1 MTEGS
6 MCSSLGRYRLLAVNG
21 ILLFAAAGSHWGRQ
35 IEAASLPQGDL
46 LQQAGVRFRDW
57 EPTDKDLTKDERELL
72 QPDAVLI
79 RRFTAP
85 KGSPVGPSAELAVV
99 AGHRKQTIHTPGFCM
114 TGGGWE
120 LVSQKSCSLAL
131 PEGEVPALRAV
142 MLRQGARIVV
152 TYFFTDGR
160 YSTPNLVR
168 FQGAQLVKRL
178 QAQVPLGALVR
189 VLVPVDKDVAAAEK
203 LSDDFAHDVIPPV
216 MKRLREA
223 KLETRVGA

>member
-1 MTEGS
+1 MRK
-6 MCSSLGRYRLLAVNG
+6 SLGRYRLLAVNG
-21 ILLFAAAGSHWGRQ
+21 ILLLAAAGSHWGRQ
-35 IEAASLPQGDL
+35 LEAAGLPQADL
-46 LQQAGVRFRDW
+46 LQQAGIQFRNW
-57 EPTDKDLTKDERELL
+57 KATDKELTKDERDLL

-85 KGSPVGPSAELAVV
+85 PGSPVGPSAELAVV

-120 LVSQKSCSLAL
+120 LVSQRPCRLTL
-131 PEGEVPALRAV
+131 PEGEVPATRAV

-168 FQGAQLVKRL
+168 FQGTQLVKRL

-189 VLVPVDKDVAAAEK
+189 VLVPVSKDVTAAEK
-203 LSDDFAHDVIPPV
+203 LSDDFARDVIPPV
-216 MKRLREA
+216 MKSLREA
-223 KLETRVGA
+223 KLETRAGA